1 MFSAHG
7 IFTIQGEKNN
17 NNNRSIS
24 KTLITVEMQ
33 YSSVEPAT
41 KVRSQIN
48 GLKVK
53 L

>member
-17 NNNRSIS
+17 NYNRSIS

-33 YSSVEPAT
+33 YSSVEPT